1 MKRFGY
7 TGSDARTYIALLQQH
22 PATGYELASR
32 GDVPRSAIYGVLKRL
47 EQAGLV
53 NAIPGKP
60 ARYAPMPPERL
71 VAHLE
76 TRFNSD
82 IANFREA
89 VDQVVG
95 TQIDAVTWTVTGYDS
110 VIAEATRLIDA
121 AEERIVCS
129 LWRHEATRLLPAL
142 TRATERGVR
151 VVLFSFTSC
160 PRFRANF
167 SVTGFPRM
175 IGPTLVSETDYR
187 QRWSS
192 GIGRV
197 NRGQPA

>member
-1 MKRFGY
+1 
-7 TGSDARTYIALLQQH
+7 
-22 PATGYELASR
+22 
-32 GDVPRSAIYGVLKRL
+32 
-47 EQAGLV
+47 
-53 NAIPGKP
+53 
-60 ARYAPMPPERL
+60 MPPERL

-142 TRATERGVR
+142 PRATEEGSRCLVLLHLPARDSGPASQLRDFRG
-151 VVLFSFTSC
+151 
-160 PRFRANF
+160 
-167 SVTGFPRM
+167 
-175 IGPTLVSETDYR
+175 
-187 QRWSS
+187 
-192 GIGRV
+192 
-197 NRGQPA
+197 